1 MIVVTGAS
9 GLVGSHVVK
18 ELSLQHNSSNILA
31 LYHSTVPPQEL
42 LSLANWQQADILDI
56 HILEEVFSKAKQVYH
71 CAAIVSF
78 NPKEKKLMHQLNID
92 GTKNVVNA
100 CIKCGVEKLVH
111 VSSVAALGRIRP
123 GEIISENMNWTE
135 DTSNSEY
142 GKTKYLSE
150 MEVWRGIG
158 EGLKAVIVNPS
169 IILGSGNW
177 DTGSTAIFKN
187 VYNEFPWYTNGSSG
201 FIDVKDLA
209 KAMIALMDSDIHAE
223 RYILSAWNVTY
234 RKVFDE
240 VAKNFKKKKPTK
252 EVTKFIAAFV
262 WRLEYLKSI
271 FTNKNPLI
279 TKETAA
285 TALAKVNYD
294 NSKLLNAL
302 PNFKY
307 SEFEQSVERICEEL
321 KTKYQ
326 LH

>member
-18 ELSLQHNSSNILA
+18 ELAKQHHHIIA
-31 LYHSTVPPQEL
+31 LYNATPPSKEL
-42 LSLANWQQADILDI
+42 ESLAEWRKADILDI
-56 HILEEVFSKAKQVYH
+56 TLLEEIFSSAQQVYH

-78 NPKEKKLMHQLNID
+78 HPKEKYLMHQLNIE

-100 CIKCGVEKLVH
+100 CINCGVKKLVH

-123 GEIISENMNWTE
+123 GEMISENMNWTE

-158 EGLKAVIVNPS
+158 EGLNAVILNPS

-177 DTGSTAIFKN
+177 NSGSTAIFKN
-187 VYNEFPWYTNGSSG
+187 VYDEFPWYTNGSSG
-201 FIDVKDLA
+201 FIDVNDLA
-209 KAMIALMDSDIHAE
+209 KAMIALMESDINAE
-223 RYILSAWNVTY
+223 RYILSAWNLNY
-234 RKVFDE
+234 KNVFDE
-240 VAKNFKKKKPTK
+240 IAKAFNKKKPTR
-252 EVTKFIAAFV
+252 EVTKLIAALV

-271 FTNKNPLI
+271 FTKKNPLI

-285 TALAKVNYD
+285 TALTKVNYD
-294 NSKLLNAL
+294 NAKLLKAL
-302 PNFKY
+302 PEFQY
-307 SEFEQSVERICEEL
+307 SNFEQSIHKICEEL
-321 KTKYQ
+321 KIKYG
-326 LH
+326 LT

>member
-18 ELSLQHNSSNILA
+18 ELSKQHHNIIALYNSSTP
-31 LYHSTVPPQEL
+31 SKEL
-42 LSLANWQQADILDI
+42 VSLAQWQKVDILNI
-56 HILEEVFSKAKQVYH
+56 TLLEEILFNAKQVYH

-78 NPKEKKLMHQLNID
+78 SPKEKKLMQQLNIE

-100 CIKCGVEKLVH
+100 CINCGVEKLVH

-123 GEIISENMNWTE
+123 GEKISEAMNWTE

-150 MEVWRGIG
+150 MEIWRGIG

-169 IILGSGNW
+169 IILGAGNW
-177 DTGSTAIFKN
+177 NTGSTAIFKN

-201 FIDVKDLA
+201 FIDVSDVA
-209 KAMIALMDSDIHAE
+209 KAMIALMESDINAE
-223 RYILSAWNVTY
+223 RYVLSAWNETY
-234 RKVFDE
+234 RNVFDE
-240 VAKNFKKKKPTK
+240 IAKNFQKRKPSK
-252 EVTKFIAAFV
+252 EVTPLIAAIV

-271 FTNKNPLI
+271 ITKQNPLI

-285 TALAKVNYD
+285 TALTKVVYD
-294 NSKLLNAL
+294 NSKLLKAL
-302 PNFKY
+302 PDFQYADFNK
-307 SEFEQSVERICEEL
+307 SIENICVEL
-321 KTKYQ
+321 KKKYQ
-326 LH
+326 LN

>member
-18 ELSLQHNSSNILA
+18 ELSKKHSNIIALYNSSA
-31 LYHSTVPPQEL
+31 PSKEL
-42 LSLANWQQADILDI
+42 LSLAQWKKADILDGI
-56 HILEEVFSKAKQVYH
+56 VIEEIFSNAKQVYH

-78 NPKEKKLMHQLNID
+78 SPKEIILMNQINIE

-100 CIKCGVEKLVH
+100 CINCGVEKLVH

-123 GEIISENMNWTE
+123 GEQISESMNWTE

-177 DTGSTAIFKN
+177 NSGSTAIFKN

-201 FIDVKDLA
+201 FIDVSDLA
-209 KAMIALMDSDIHAE
+209 KAMIALMESDINAE
-223 RYILSAWNVTY
+223 RFILSAWNLTY
-234 RKVFDE
+234 KNVFDE
-240 VAKNFKKKKPTK
+240 IAKNFNKKKPTK
-252 EVTKFIAAFV
+252 EVTPFIAAIV
-262 WRLEYLKSI
+262 WRFEYFKSL
-271 FTNKNPLI
+271 FTKQNPLL

-285 TALAKVNYD
+285 TALTKVNYD
-294 NSKLLNAL
+294 NTKLVSAL
-302 PNFKY
+302 PEFAY
-307 SEFEQSVERICEEL
+307 SNFEQSIQKICEEL
-321 KTKYQ
+321 KIKYQ
-326 LH
+326 LN